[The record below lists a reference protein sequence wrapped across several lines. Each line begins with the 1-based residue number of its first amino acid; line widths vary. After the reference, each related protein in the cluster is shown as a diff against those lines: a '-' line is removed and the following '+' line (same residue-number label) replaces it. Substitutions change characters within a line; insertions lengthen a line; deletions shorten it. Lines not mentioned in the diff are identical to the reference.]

1 MGCGRIEWHVGHGF
15 AGPALSIL
23 LLTFLS
29 IRDTSM
35 GVIVADHPR
44 IYIAGHRGLVG
55 SAIVRAL
62 RAAGHTAIV
71 TRSHAALELTD
82 QAQVRAF
89 FAHERIDAVY
99 LAAARVGGIQANHRY
114 PAEFIYDN
122 MMVQAN
128 VVHEA
133 WRAGVNKL
141 LFLGSSCIYP
151 RLAPQPIR
159 EDCLMNGVLEPTN
172 EPYAMAKIA
181 GIKLCESYNRQY
193 GTDYRS
199 VMPTNLYGPGDNYH
213 PENSHV
219 IPALLRR
226 FHEAKTQGAP
236 EVVIWG
242 SGKPMR
248 EFLYVDDMA
257 AASVF
262 VMNLAHDVYAAH
274 TDPMHSHIN
283 VGTGQDVTIADL
295 ARLIGAT
302 VGYRGAIVFDAGKP
316 DGTPRK
322 LLDVS
327 RLSALGWRAST
338 PLAEGLQRTYTAFV
352 AEHAQAH
359 AHAHAQEEQLQQ
371 HRTGRG
377 RADGVVPVSAMH
389 HPSNTPPIHSGRGT

>member
-1 MGCGRIEWHVGHGF
+1 
-15 AGPALSIL
+15 LN
-23 LLTFLS
+23 TQ
-29 IRDTSM
+29 
-35 GVIVADHPR
+35 PR
-44 IYIAGHRGLVG
+44 IYVAGHNGLVG
-55 SAIVRAL
+55 SAIVRTL
-62 RAAGHTAIV
+62 RAQGHTNIV
-71 TRSHAALELTD
+71 TRSHKELELTD
-82 QAQVRAF
+82 QAQVREF
-89 FAHERIDAVY
+89 FRTEKIDQVY
-99 LAAARVGGIQANHRY
+99 LAAARVGGIHANNTY
-114 PAEFIYDN
+114 PADFIYDN

-133 WRAGVNKL
+133 RFNGVQKL

-151 RLAPQPIR
+151 RMAPQPIK
-159 EDCLMNGVLEPTN
+159 EEYLMSGMLEPTN

-219 IPALLRR
+219 IPALIRR
-226 FHEAKTQGAP
+226 FHEAKLSNAP

-257 AASVF
+257 AACVH
-262 VMNLAHDVYAAH
+262 VMNLDHDTYARH

-283 VGTGQDVTIADL
+283 VGTGEDVTIADL
-295 ARLIGAT
+295 ARLVGEV
-302 VGYRGAIVFDAGKP
+302 VGYRGRIGFDTSKP

-327 RLSALGWRAST
+327 KLTQLGWQAST
-338 PLAEGLQRTYTAFV
+338 PLPEGLRNAYAAFV
-352 AEHAQAH
+352 ELMEAEQS
-359 AHAHAQEEQLQQ
+359 
-371 HRTGRG
+371 
-377 RADGVVPVSAMH
+377 RAAA
-389 HPSNTPPIHSGRGT
+389 